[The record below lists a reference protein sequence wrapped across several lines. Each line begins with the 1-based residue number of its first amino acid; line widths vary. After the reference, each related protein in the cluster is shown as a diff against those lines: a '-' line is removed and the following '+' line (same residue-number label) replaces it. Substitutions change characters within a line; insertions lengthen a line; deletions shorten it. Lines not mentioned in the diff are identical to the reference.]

1 MLTLTQRILCSY
13 FLQFDIDE
21 PFYTPWLI
29 EVQAIIKPKQY
40 EEEVMNPDDPDQLYW
55 VYIARKQGL
64 MVRNKKIKEKKLL
77 EKKKKTTGKKATVKA
92 PNL

>member
-1 MLTLTQRILCSY
+1 M
-13 FLQFDIDE
+13 
-21 PFYTPWLI
+21 
-29 EVQAIIKPKQY
+29 QAIIKPRQY
-40 EEEVMNPDDPDQLYW
+40 AEEVMNPDDPDQLYW
-55 VYIARKQGL
+55 VYIARKKEL